1 MTGPLPGSILYP
13 FYLAARRPFCAN
25 GENILMVDRTLF
37 LAPVPRYP
45 AGATLVVEYEILEGR
60 NVLARVPEIRV

>member
-1 MTGPLPGSILYP
+1 MVGAVL
-13 FYLAARRPFCAN
+13 FAN

-37 LAPVPRYP
+37 LAPAGMRLPRYP

-60 NVLARVPEIRV
+60 NVLARVPEIRL